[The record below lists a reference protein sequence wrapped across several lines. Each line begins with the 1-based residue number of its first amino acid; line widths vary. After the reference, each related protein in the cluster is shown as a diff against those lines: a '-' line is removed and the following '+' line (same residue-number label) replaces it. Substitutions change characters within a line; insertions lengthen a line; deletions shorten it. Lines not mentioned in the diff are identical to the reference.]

1 MPDGRMRVMHTL
13 RVLLICL
20 GFAASDLGLPFADTA
35 LVVVLVGF
43 VAGHHRPRGGSPR
56 RALPTRVPPVVGD
69 APLIRVPKPPTLR
82 RATPAG
88 TPSWRPG
95 RKVPAATSQPASA
108 LEDQS

>member
-20 GFAASDLGLPFADTA
+20 GFAASDMCLPIAANAFE
-35 LVVVLVGF
+35 VVEEGEE
-43 VAGHHRPRGGSPR
+43 AGHHRTRRGSPR